1 MIHPAQRFSAAKE
14 GPPMDMPEDSTRKS
28 YRELAA
34 KCREMAAHSAKPAP
48 LVMLAEHYEAIAAEA
63 EPRRP

>member
-1 MIHPAQRFSAAKE
+1 
-14 GPPMDMPEDSTRKS
+14 MDMSEDSTRKS

-48 LVMLAEHYEAIAAEA
+48 LVMLAEHYEAIAAEG
-63 EPRRP
+63 EPPRR

>member
-1 MIHPAQRFSAAKE
+1 
-14 GPPMDMPEDSTRKS
+14 MDMPEDSTRKS

>member
-1 MIHPAQRFSAAKE
+1 MIHPAGRFYAARE
-14 GPPMDMPEDSTRKS
+14 GSTMDTREDSTRKS

-48 LVMLAEHYEAIAAEA
+48 LVMLAEHYEAIAAEG
-63 EPRRP
+63 EPPRL